1 VPTHCVHNGHLYY
14 LLMRNQSER
23 DHLIQSLGAEEI
35 GAPFHYVPLHS
46 SPAGLRHARTQGDLA
61 VTDSAS
67 AGLIRLPLHA
77 GIAVSAADRV
87 IDSIHAILKG

>member
-1 VPTHCVHNGHLYY
+1 
-14 LLMRNQSER
+14 
-23 DHLIQSLGAEEI
+23 
-35 GAPFHYVPLHS
+35 
-46 SPAGLRHARTQGDLA
+46 